1 MNMAR
6 VGIFFIFFIFILLG
20 FISKYIC
27 KTQQE
32 RKLIYWCSS
41 IILILFAGLRE
52 IGIDKDSLSYS
63 YFYDSELIFVLA
75 EPTFAWISLIVRY
88 IFNNFSYVLFFYA
101 ILGVLIKYKA
111 IEKLTEFHYLTLLV
125 YISTYYL
132 LHEFTQIR
140 VSIAS
145 GIFLIAIPFLAERR
159 FYKYFVL
166 ILIATLFHYSALIL
180 LPLFLLSNKA
190 PNRYFKIFMW
200 LSIPLGVIF
209 AKINFN
215 PMLAIPIETVRLKV
229 EIYTETQ
236 NEAEISLN
244 IFNRVYLVK
253 YLMFYLLLFYY
264 PILSSKVKY
273 FSLFLKIYALSL
285 FFYTALSNNT
295 IFAMRVSELL
305 GIVEIF
311 LVPTLYWIIKPR
323 QVAVLLICFIA
334 FIYLLINIFSI
345 ELIQSVP
352 ITSYG

>member
-1 MNMAR
+1 MGR
-6 VGIFFIFFIFILLG
+6 VGIFFIFFIFIFFG

-32 RKLIYWCSS
+32 RKVMYWCSS

-52 IGIDKDSLSYS
+52 VGIDKDSLAYS
-63 YFYDSELIFVLA
+63 YYYDSELIFLLA
-75 EPTFAWISLIVRY
+75 EPTFAWISLIVKY
-88 IFNNFSYVLFFYA
+88 IFNNFTYVLFFYA

-140 VSIAS
+140 ASIAS
-145 GIFLIAIPFLAERR
+145 GLFLIAIPFIEEKR
-159 FYKYFVL
+159 FYRYFVL

-180 LPLFLLSNKA
+180 FPLFFLSNKA
-190 PNRYFKIFMW
+190 PGRYFKIFMW
-200 LSIPLGVIF
+200 LSIPLGIIL

-215 PMLAIPIETVRLKV
+215 PMLAIPIETIRLKV

-236 NEAEISLN
+236 NQAEISLN

-253 YLMFYLLLFYY
+253 YLMFYLLLLYH
-264 PILSSKVKY
+264 PIISSKVKY

-285 FFYTALSNNT
+285 FSYTALSNNT
-295 IFAMRVSELL
+295 IFAMRISELL

-311 LVPTLYWIIKPR
+311 LIPTLYWIIKPR
-323 QVAVLLICFIA
+323 KVAVLLVCFIA
-334 FIYLLINIFSI
+334 FIYLLINIFSL
-345 ELIQSVP
+345 ELIQSAA
-352 ITSYG
+352 ITTYE